1 MKITV
6 IKPTSNKS
14 KGKKRVAA
22 YARVSTMKEEQEESF
37 ETQIAYY
44 STLITANPDY
54 EFVGMYAD
62 QGISAT
68 QMKTRPEFMR
78 LVGDAKAGKI
88 DVIYCKSISRFCRN
102 AADCQHI
109 VHELKEKM
117 VEVIFEKEQLSTFNP
132 MSEMVFNF
140 MTIIA
145 QEESRSISENIVWAL
160 DRLAEKGIRHLG
172 PHRVFGYTEID
183 GKLVPDENA
192 NVVKFIFDEYTSGIR
207 TRDIIKHLN
216 ILKIRSHQDKRELK
230 SSDIHRILKN
240 VIYKGDRII
249 QKKPHPDYIT
259 HKPDY
264 TKEFAQYYVT
274 DAHEPLVSKEMWEKA
289 QNIKE
294 EHKRDIYFYSRNKV
308 EKIKEEA
315 IQVRSTSHPLWGK
328 LICGECGEPFQRMT
342 VNSGGVNKHFWN
354 CLGRKKKNG
363 CLNHGI
369 METVIFEKINE
380 VDLNKIDKILIYKDK
395 SIEIK
400 EKTLPI
406 EIVQFYER
414 ARLYNLI

>member
-1 MKITV
+1 MTF
-6 IKPTSNKS
+6 
-14 KGKKRVAA
+14 AA
-22 YARVSTMKEEQEESF
+22 RNILTFGAASMCGAQVS
-37 ETQIAYY
+37 
-44 STLITANPDY
+44 
-54 EFVGMYAD
+54 
-62 QGISAT
+62 
-68 QMKTRPEFMR
+68 
-78 LVGDAKAGKI
+78 
-88 DVIYCKSISRFCRN
+88 
-102 AADCQHI
+102 
-109 VHELKEKM
+109 
-117 VEVIFEKEQLSTFNP
+117 
-132 MSEMVFNF
+132 
-140 MTIIA
+140 
-145 QEESRSISENIVWAL
+145 L
-160 DRLAEKGIRHLG
+160 DAEKTYVNNIKDNLDAR
-172 PHRVFGYTEID
+172 ID
-183 GKLVPDENA
+183 GVADDVEEVADE
-192 NVVKFIFDEYTSGIR
+192 VLE
-207 TRDIIKHLN
+207 IIYE
-216 ILKIRSHQDKRELK
+216 R
-230 SSDIHRILKN
+230 
-240 VIYKGDRII
+240 DRII

-363 CLNHGI
+363 CLNHGM

>member
-44 STLITANPDY
+44 STLIAANPDY

-145 QEESRSISENIVWAL
+145 QEESRSISENIVWSL

-172 PHRVFGYTEID
+172 GKTPFGYKEVGNTFE
-183 GKLVPDENA
+183 PDENA
-192 NVVKFIFDEYTSGIR
+192 WVIQYIFEKYAEGVDPCEIACYLSKFNLQRKKTNRPINTQFIYEVVRQEFYTGNR
-207 TRDIIKHLN
+207 T
-216 ILKIRSHQDKRELK
+216 
-230 SSDIHRILKN
+230 
-240 VIYKGDRII
+240 I
-249 QKKPHPDYIT
+249 QKRPHPDYLT
-259 HKPDY
+259 HKPDPTREY
-264 TKEFAQYYVT
+264 AQYYIK
-274 DAHEPLVSKEMWEKA
+274 DSHPALVSQELFDKCQEISKKRKVDKSW
-289 QNIKE
+289 
-294 EHKRDIYFYSRNKV
+294 HKTHKNYFERTGKKVMKGRN
-308 EKIKEEA
+308 
-315 IQVRSTSHPLWGK
+315 SSPLYG
-328 LICGECGEPFQRMT
+328 LIICSECGECYERNRSSVRARVPYKKW
-342 VNSGGVNKHFWN
+342 VWN
-354 CLGRKKKNG
+354 CKGKEKKICKG
-363 CLNHGI
+363 THSI
-369 METVIFEKINE
+369 DEEKIYSLIGDTPIE
-380 VDLNKIDKILIYKDK
+380 SISKILIDRNKNID
-395 SIEIK
+395 I
-400 EKTLPI
+400 
-406 EIVQFYER
+406 Q
-414 ARLYNLI
+414 LI